1 MKIYCFLV
9 TFNILIFLDKNK
21 MIHTFI
27 ISDAKEARFV
37 YLFFAKEMTLEIK
50 IIICRWT
57 IMLMGGRK
65 CISRAILSHN
75 LYFYHVHNV
84 TSYLCI
90 QVTL

>member
-1 MKIYCFLV
+1 M
-9 TFNILIFLDKNK
+9 
-21 MIHTFI
+21 
-27 ISDAKEARFV
+27 

-84 TSYLCI
+84 TSYFVYSNYSIKSAKPCVLLVI
-90 QVTL
+90 AIRY